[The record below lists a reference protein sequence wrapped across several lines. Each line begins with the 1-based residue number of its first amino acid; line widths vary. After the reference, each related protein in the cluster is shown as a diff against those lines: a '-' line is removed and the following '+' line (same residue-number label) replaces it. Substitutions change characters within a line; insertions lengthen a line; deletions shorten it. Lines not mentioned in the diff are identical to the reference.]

1 MGFQLLIK
9 NKKMKTSSRIKTTRT
24 FLAMLL
30 IAVFGNLSVFANSP
44 SEANADKTIVQIA
57 TSNNDFSILVDAL
70 AKAELVNA
78 LNNKGAFTVFAPTN
92 DAFKS
97 LFKTL
102 GVNCINDL
110 TKEQLTP
117 ILLYHVVDGKVMAS
131 DVKTGMVPTL
141 NDKAS
146 LDIKKSMKGVKIN
159 KSSNVVSTDIA
170 ASNGVI
176 HVIDAVLVPTTP
188 AKSTAK
194 KKSSC
199 N

>member
-1 MGFQLLIK
+1 
-9 NKKMKTSSRIKTTRT
+9 MKTSSRIKTTRT

-102 GVNCINDL
+102 GVNGINDL